1 MADTKTTRKTPVG
14 RASARQTFARPR
26 NALTKSLLALTT
38 LGLIPAPASA
48 CKIPDMGVYF
58 FLADQSGEAPQKEFS
73 GKIRIISFEPTKW
86 QSIEYQLS
94 DGTARS
100 GRKLLDFPTIEFE
113 IIEVFR
119 GDLIEQTSR
128 QKLQADTCNAGLMLD
143 PGDEHH
149 VAGHIVDGQPIL
161 QKILYYSGD

>member
-1 MADTKTTRKTPVG
+1 MADTKATRKTPVG
-14 RASARQTFARPR
+14 RASARQTFAWPR

-38 LGLIPAPASA
+38 LGLIPDPASA
-48 CKIPDMGVYF
+48 CIIPDMGVYF

-94 DGTARS
+94 DGTPRS
-100 GRKLLDFPTIEFE
+100 SRKLLDFPTIEFE
-113 IIEVFR
+113 VVEVFR
-119 GDLIEQTSR
+119 GDLNETTSR
-128 QKLQADTCNAGLMLD
+128 QKLSADTCNAGLMLN

-149 VAGHIVDGQPIL
+149 VAGHIIDGQSIL
-161 QKILYYSGD
+161 QKILYHSGD